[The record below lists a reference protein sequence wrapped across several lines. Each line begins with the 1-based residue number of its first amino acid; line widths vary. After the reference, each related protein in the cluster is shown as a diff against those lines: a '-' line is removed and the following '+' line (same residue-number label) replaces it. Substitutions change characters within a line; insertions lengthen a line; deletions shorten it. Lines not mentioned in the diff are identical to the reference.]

1 MENRIQRLIHLLGNL
16 GIVLGGLSLA
26 AIFVMMLLE
35 VVLRP
40 FRISPVG
47 VDQIVGFLNVAVVFL
62 GMAYSLRTG
71 SFVRVELIY
80 NLLNKKL
87 QHLVQWFIVVAS
99 LLFVCVLFYYTL
111 DYVIYSYGNNI
122 LSLGML
128 TFPEFYP
135 RSIVVVGLGLVVLQ
149 LALWLMQRVRDVP

>member
-1 MENRIQRLIHLLGNL
+1 MENRLQRLIHLLGNL
-16 GIVLGGLSLA
+16 GIILGGLSLA

-40 FRISPVG
+40 FRISLVG
-47 VDQIVGFLNVAVVFL
+47 IDQVVGFLNVAVVFL

-128 TFPEFYP
+128 TLPEFYP